1 MNPFDFI
8 NAINTTKEDLFQD
21 PQAEKDYSPFI
32 VNRGLSYFYDTVLQ
46 ANEMNRLHQ
55 CPKKWQ
61 FQFFIN
67 SIARKKRFSKWHKKD
82 AETETLKMVMRYYGY
97 SIQKAK
103 EVLTILSPEQ
113 LKIIKTK
120 MDTGGKK

>member
-21 PQAEKDYSPFI
+21 PQAEKDYSSFI

-46 ANEMNRLHQ
+46 ANEMNRFHQ

-82 AETETLKMVMRYYGY
+82 AETETLNMVMSYYGY

-103 EVLTILSPEQ
+103 DVLTILSPEQ